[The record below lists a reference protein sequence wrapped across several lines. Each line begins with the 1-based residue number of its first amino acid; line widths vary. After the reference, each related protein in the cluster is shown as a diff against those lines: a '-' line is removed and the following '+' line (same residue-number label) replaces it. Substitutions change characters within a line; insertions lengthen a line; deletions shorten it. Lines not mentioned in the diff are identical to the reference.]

1 MAFSLCNIIPI
12 PCQGVHGGWSNQ
24 PVDSLPTVDS
34 NSNQVKFEF
43 LHFKSGHG
51 DNDAEVQ
58 GDQKQLS
65 QIISL

>member
-1 MAFSLCNIIPI
+1 MGEEGGRDDFKEFENRNSVNLN
-12 PCQGVHGGWSNQ
+12 GGWSNQ

-51 DNDAEVQ
+51 DGIVSNCRMY
-58 GDQKQLS
+58 LC
-65 QIISL
+65 